1 MVVTRT
7 LILILTHIR
16 IHPVHLVAHHRTLR
30 VIHHPIH
37 HRNHLA
43 NHHPIRLVVVLHEM
57 GFEFS
62 GLDQEV
68 EFMFLAHPFKA
79 GRKCHN
85 QMQQNQLTMD
95 LYIQV

>member
-30 VIHHPIH
+30 VIHHQ
-37 HRNHLA
+37 NHLA
-43 NHHPIRLVVVLHEM
+43 NHHLIRLVVVRREM
-57 GFEFS
+57 DFEFS
-62 GLDQEV
+62 GLDREV

-85 QMQQNQLTMD
+85 QM
-95 LYIQV
+95 

>member
-7 LILILTHIR
+7 HILILTLTHILT
-16 IHPVHLVAHHRTLR
+16 PTLR
-30 VIHHPIH
+30 VIHHRNH
-37 HRNHLA
+37 LVNRHRNHLV
-43 NHHPIRLVVVLHEM
+43 NRHHIHLVVVRREM
-57 GFEFS
+57 DFEFS
-62 GLDQEV
+62 GLDREV

-85 QMQQNQLTMD
+85 QTQLHQLTMD

>member
-30 VIHHPIH
+30 VIHHQ
-37 HRNHLA
+37 NHLA
-43 NHHPIRLVVVLHEM
+43 NHHLIRLVVVRHEM
-57 GFEFS
+57 DFEFL

-68 EFMFLAHPFKA
+68 EFMSLVRQFKA

-85 QMQQNQLTMD
+85 QMQQNRLTMD

>member
-7 LILILTHIR
+7 HILIPTHTR

-30 VIHHPIH
+30 VIHHQ
-37 HRNHLA
+37 NHLA
-43 NHHPIRLVVVLHEM
+43 NHHLIRLVVVRREM
-57 GFEFS
+57 DFEFS
-62 GLDQEV
+62 GLDREV
-68 EFMFLAHPFKA
+68 EFMFRAHPFKA

-85 QMQQNQLTMD
+85 QTQLRQLTMD

>member
-7 LILILTHIR
+7 LILTHIR

-30 VIHHPIH
+30 VIHHQ
-37 HRNHLA
+37 NHLA
-43 NHHPIRLVVVLHEM
+43 NHHLIRLVVVRREM
-57 GFEFS
+57 DFEFS
-62 GLDQEV
+62 GLDREV

-85 QMQQNQLTMD
+85 QTQLHQLTMD

>member
-30 VIHHPIH
+30 VIHHQ
-37 HRNHLA
+37 NHLA
-43 NHHPIRLVVVLHEM
+43 NHHLIRLVVVRREM
-57 GFEFS
+57 DFEFL
-62 GLDQEV
+62 GLDREV

-85 QMQQNQLTMD
+85 QTQLHQLTMD

>member
-7 LILILTHIR
+7 RILILTLTLVHI
-16 IHPVHLVAHHRTLR
+16 HLVNHHRIRL
-30 VIHHPIH
+30 VNHHPIH
-37 HRNHLA
+37 HQNHPA
-43 NHHPIRLVVVLHEM
+43 NHHLIRLVVVLHEM

-68 EFMFLAHPFKA
+68 EFMFRAHQSKV

-85 QMQQNQLTMD
+85 QTQLRQLTMD

>member
-7 LILILTHIR
+7 LTHILILTHTH
-16 IHPVHLVAHHRTLR
+16 IHPVHLVNHHRIRL
-30 VIHHPIH
+30 VNHHQ
-37 HRNHLA
+37 NHPA
-43 NHHPIRLVVVLHEM
+43 NHHLIRLVVVRREM
-57 GFEFS
+57 DFEFS
-62 GLDQEV
+62 GLDREV

-85 QMQQNQLTMD
+85 QTQLHQLTMD